1 MPGWIRHIADFNPLD
16 WAMVAGRSAMSGQP
30 DWGGVLTR
38 GGALLALAVA
48 AVWLSIRT
56 FRSYQRSV

>member
-1 MPGWIRHIADFNPLD
+1 MPGWMRHIADFNPLN
-16 WAMVAGRSAMSGQP
+16 WAMVAGRSAMSEHP
-30 DWGGVLTR
+30 DWGVVVGR
-38 GGALLALAVA
+38 SGALLALAVA

>member
-1 MPGWIRHIADFNPLD
+1 MSAD
-16 WAMVAGRSAMSGQP
+16 P
-30 DWGGVLTR
+30 DRGDVLGR

-48 AVWLSIRT
+48 AVWLSTRT